1 MMNFDGY
8 GMSSG
13 MWVAVGLMML
23 LFVGGVVL
31 LVGWGVR
38 AASGERPIRS
48 GGALEVLRARLAT
61 GEITADEYETT
72 RKVLQ
77 G

>member
-8 GMSSG
+8 GMSPG

-23 LFVGGVVL
+23 LFVGGVIL
-31 LVGWGVR
+31 LVGWGIR
-38 AASGERPIRS
+38 AASGGRPTGS
-48 GGALEVLRARLAT
+48 GGALEVLRARLAA
-61 GEITADEYETT
+61 GEITTDEYETT
-72 RKVLQ
+72 RRVLQ